1 MLSGAVFAI
10 AYSVSGLF
18 AGQLS
23 DRANRK
29 VVLSAACILWSLT
42 TLIQGTTNNFTV
54 FFAMRLFLG
63 VFQSVGNP
71 TSLTILAD
79 YFPPER
85 RSTVNSIWNSGIYI
99 GSAISSFAI
108 ISISKIGWRST
119 YNVFGLIGVLI
130 GALTLLVVKEPKR
143 ENFDSKEEISNQ
155 SNLSSFKE
163 SLVDIMREPVS
174 RYVTIAGMFNYVG
187 GFACMYYMPAFF

>member
-1 MLSGAVFAI
+1 MLSGAVFAL

-23 DRANRK
+23 DRSNRK
-29 VVLSAACILWSLT
+29 MVLGTACILWSLT
-42 TLIQGTTNNFTV
+42 TIIQGTTNRFAV

-108 ISISKIGWRST
+108 LSISNIGWRNT
-119 YNVFGLIGVLI
+119 YNAFGLIGVAI
-130 GALTLLVVKEPKR
+130 GFLTLLTVREPKR
-143 ENFDSKEEISNQ
+143 
-155 SNLSSFKE
+155 
-163 SLVDIMREPVS
+163 
-174 RYVTIAGMFNYVG
+174 
-187 GFACMYYMPAFF
+187 